1 MQTLWQDLRYGAR
14 MLLRKPGFTLIAV
27 LTLAL
32 GIGATTAI
40 FSVVNTVVLRPLPY
54 PEPDRL
60 AMVWMNNKRINVAED
75 WHSWPNYIDYR
86 DQNKVFESI
95 AAFNNRS
102 FNLTGEGEPV
112 RVVGAWGTA
121 NLFPTLGVNPILGRG
136 FTVEEEEQGKGS
148 VVVLGY
154 GLWQRQFGGDP
165 QVVGKTIS
173 LNGAPR
179 TVIGVMPAGFN
190 FPRKETEIWIPVSLN
205 QQNRQQRGGFWI
217 QAIGRLKPGVTVRQ
231 AQAEM
236 SGIADRL
243 QQQYPD
249 MLRGYGAN
257 IVGYQEQ
264 VVGSVK
270 LALWLLLGAVGF
282 VLLIACVNVAN
293 LLLGSA
299 AAREREIAV
308 RTAIGAGRAR
318 LVRQLLTES
327 AVLALLGGAAGVLLA
342 VWGLNALIALGPQ
355 DIPRLSQAPLDGRV
369 LGFALTVSLLTGL
382 IFGLLP
388 ALQASKP
395 DLNETLKEG
404 GRGTTASRQGRRIR
418 QSLVVAEVAI
428 ALVLLACAGLM
439 IKSFLRLQQVNV
451 GFNPDNLLTMRIQ
464 LSGERYGQGQGAGA
478 VNFYQQLIQ
487 RVESLPGVQGVGAIS
502 DIFLSQTPNSSNF
515 SIEGRP
521 DFKPEERI
529 ETPVDV
535 VSPNYFRV
543 VGTALVSGRWFD
555 ERDGSQTT
563 PVVIINETMARR
575 FWPNED
581 PLGKRIKYGGQGS
594 NDPWKTIVGVVADAR
609 RTGFEHEV
617 RCETFLPHAQSPS
630 RGMTLVARSTTR
642 PEALAASVRQAVRE
656 LDKDQPV
663 YDIRPMAAMLGEMV
677 ARRRLN
683 MLLFGLFA
691 GVALLL
697 AGVGIY
703 GVMSTA
709 VTQRSHEIGV
719 RLALGARAADVLKL
733 VVREG
738 MTLAVIGVVIGL
750 AVALLVTR
758 LMTSLLYGVSA
769 TDPATFVL
777 IALLLTA
784 VALVACWIP
793 ARRATMVDP
802 MVALRVE

>member
-1 MQTLWQDLRYGAR
+1 MQTLWQDLRYGSR
-14 MLLRKPGFTLIAV
+14 MLFKYPGFTLVAA

-40 FSVVNTVVLRPLPY
+40 FSVVNAVVLRPLPY

-60 AMVWMNNKRINVAED
+60 AMVWMNNTRINVAED
-75 WHSWPNYIDYR
+75 WHSWPNYVDYR
-86 DQNKVFESI
+86 DQNQVFESI
-95 AAFNNRS
+95 AAFNNAS

-136 FTVEEEEQGKGS
+136 FTVEEEEQGRGA
-148 VVVLGY
+148 VAVLGY
-154 GLWQRQFGGDP
+154 GLWQRHFGGDP
-165 QVVGKTIS
+165 AVVGKTIS
-173 LNGAPR
+173 LNGVSR
-179 TVIGVMPAGFN
+179 QVIGVMPPGFN
-190 FPRKETEIWIPVSLN
+190 FPRKETELWIPVSLN
-205 QQNRQQRGGFWI
+205 PQRRQARGSFWI
-217 QAIGRLKPGVTVRQ
+217 QAIGRLKPGITVQQ
-231 AQAEM
+231 AQVEM
-236 SGIADRL
+236 SGIANRL

-249 MLRGYGAN
+249 ALSGYGAN

-264 VVGSVK
+264 VIGSVK

-282 VLLIACVNVAN
+282 VLLIACANVAN
-293 LLLGSA
+293 LLLARA
-299 AAREREIAV
+299 AVREREIAV
-308 RTAIGAGRAR
+308 RTALGAGRAR

-327 AVLALLGGAAGVLLA
+327 GALAFLGGIAGVLLA
-342 VWGLNALIALGPQ
+342 VWGVKALIALGPQ
-355 DIPRLSQAPLDGRV
+355 DIPRLSQVRLDGRV
-369 LGFALTVSLLTGL
+369 LVFALVISLLTGL

-428 ALVLLACAGLM
+428 ALMLLAGAGLM
-439 IKSFLRLQQVNV
+439 IKSFLRVQQVNV
-451 GFNPDNLLTMRIQ
+451 GFNPDNLLTMRLQ
-464 LSGERYGQGQGAGA
+464 LAGDRYGQGQGAVA

-487 RVESLPGVQGVGAIS
+487 RIESMPGVEGAGAIT
-502 DIFLSQTPNSSNF
+502 DIFLSQTPNSGNF

-529 ETPVDV
+529 ETPIDV

-543 VGTALVSGRWFD
+543 VGTRLVSGRWFD
-555 ERDGSQTT
+555 ERDGPATT
-563 PVVIINETMARR
+563 SVVIINETMARR
-575 FWPNED
+575 FWPGED
-581 PLGKRIKYGGQGS
+581 PLGKRIKYGDQSS

-609 RTGFEHEV
+609 RTGYEREV
-617 RCETFLPHAQSPS
+617 RCETFLPHAQAPS
-630 RGMTLVARSTTR
+630 RGMMLVVRSTTR
-642 PEALAASVRQAVRE
+642 PEALTASVRQAVRE

-663 YDIRPMAAMLGEMV
+663 YDIRPMEMMLGEMV

-703 GVMSTA
+703 GVMSTV

-719 RLALGARAADVLKL
+719 RMALGARSTDVQKM

-738 MTLAVIGVVIGL
+738 MTLALIGVGIGL
-750 AVALLVTR
+750 GAALLVTR
-758 LMTSLLYGVSA
+758 LMASLLYGVSA
-769 TDPATFVL
+769 TDPVTFAL
-777 IALLLTA
+777 IALLLVTA
-784 VALVACWIP
+784 ALLACWIP
-793 ARRATMVDP
+793 ARRATKVDP
-802 MVALRVE
+802 MIALRCE